1 MTDEKRRPYRKKR
14 RAELEEQTRLRITE
28 SAVDLHGTLGPSR
41 TSVSA
46 IAEHAGV
53 RRSTVYRH
61 FPDEAALFAACSSH
75 WRAANPP
82 PDLEAWAA
90 IGDPDVRLR
99 TGLEELYAFYRRTQ
113 AMMDN
118 LHRDEA
124 IVPTVQRTFARFRA
138 YLAGARDVLA
148 GGRASRA
155 VRAAIG
161 HALAYPTWRSLA
173 IDEGLDDRQAAD
185 LMRRLV
191 TAAAA
196 TRPQGRSAARSHV

>member
-1 MTDEKRRPYRKKR
+1 MSNERRPYRKKR

-28 SAVDLHGTLGPSR
+28 SAVELHGTLGPSR

-53 RRSTVYRH
+53 PRSTVYRH
-61 FPDEAALFAACSSH
+61 FPDEATLFAACSSH
-75 WRAANPP
+75 WGAANPP

-90 IGDPDVRLR
+90 IDDPDERLR
-99 TGLEELYAFYRRTQ
+99 LGLEQLYAFYRRTQ

-124 IVPTVQRTFARFRA
+124 IVPTVQRTFRNFRG
-138 YLAGARDVLA
+138 YLAAARDTLLR
-148 GGRASRA
+148 GRGRAPRRVRA
-155 VRAAIG
+155 VVG

-173 IDEGLDDRQAAD
+173 VDQELDD
-185 LMRRLV
+185 
-191 TAAAA
+191 AAAA
-196 TRPQGRSAARSHV
+196 ALMCDLLAATSPPSRPPAPRSRA